1 MAIFRDFDWG
11 GRDRSAEDRRRHR
24 ELIRDSIKRNLA
36 SIVAEESII
45 GKSKDKIFKIPV
57 RGLKEYQFV
66 FGENRPGVATGQGD
80 ENEASA

>member
-1 MAIFRDFDWG
+1 MAVFRDYDRG

-24 ELIRDSIKRNLA
+24 ELIKDAIKRNLS

-45 GKSKDKIFKIPV
+45 GKSKDKIFRIPV

-66 FGENRPGVATGQGD
+66 FW
-80 ENEASA
+80 